1 MAMTVDECRTLLGT
15 LADGKTDAQVEIL
28 RDELTVVANQMF
40 DHLQSKVRV
49 EREATADAAIDLP
62 GLSATTEDQLK
73 RDALERVR
81 WIAYAHENGI
91 DDEGAQ

>member
-1 MAMTVDECRTLLGT
+1 MTIEECRALLGT
-15 LADGKTDAQVEIL
+15 LADGKTDAQVEVL

-49 EREATADAAIDLP
+49 EREAIADAAVDLP
-62 GLSATTEDQLK
+62 GLSAGTEDQLK

-81 WIAYAHENGI
+81 WTAYAHENGI
-91 DDEGAQ
+91 DGEDAK